1 MTTVQSVSTVAV
13 DRFYD
18 VRNVRLHTI
27 QWGDRAAAPVVI
39 MLHGVGGNAQSF
51 NTIGPRLAAAGLR
64 AIAIDQR
71 GSGTSSSPETG
82 YDIDECGADIE
93 AICAV
98 ENLSSVVVVGHSRGG
113 WQAAYLAGRRPDLV
127 AKVVLIDPA
136 RIGFASEDDAED
148 FYRGV
153 RALFGPFG
161 SLDEAIAA
169 GRERDPAVR
178 WTPEREASFLAGLTT
193 REDGSVV
200 ARTSLDVLEQLR
212 AARADGNR
220 VRDMV
225 AAVTAPTLMF
235 VSAKASPDRQAQ
247 KLEYAQL
254 IPDIRVEK
262 VDATHAI
269 HQDEPDLVATM
280 ILEFLAATA

>member
-1 MTTVQSVSTVAV
+1 MTVQSVSTAVAV

-27 QWGDRAAAPVVI
+27 QWGDRAATTVVL

-51 NTIGPRLAAAGLR
+51 NTLGPRMAAAGMR
-64 AIAIDQR
+64 AIALDQR
-71 GSGTSSSPETG
+71 GSGSSSSPETG
-82 YDIDECGADIE
+82 YGIDECAADIE

-98 ENLSSVVVVGHSRGG
+98 EGLSSIVVVGHSRGG

-127 AKVVLIDPA
+127 SKIVLIDPA
-136 RIGFASEDDAED
+136 RIGFASENDADD

-153 RALFGPFG
+153 RALFGPFANI
-161 SLDEAIAA
+161 DEAIAA

-193 REDGSVV
+193 RADGSLV
-200 ARTSLDVLEQLR
+200 ARTSLDVLAQLR
-212 AARADGNR
+212 AARGEGDR
-220 VRDMV
+220 VRETV
-225 AAVTAPTLMF
+225 ATVMTPTLMF
-235 VSAKASPDRQAQ
+235 VSSKAAPARQAQ
-247 KLEYAQL
+247 KLEYAEL
-254 IPDIRVEK
+254 IPGVRVEF

-269 HQDEPDLVATM
+269 HQDEPDLVASTV
-280 ILEFLAATA
+280 LDFLAAT